1 MTVVGDLHGMPLSA
15 FPRLFA
21 TLPVPQIARL
31 HGRYSGQFTG
41 PVWVRLLAGPA
52 LWLGGLPGWWG
63 KEFRSDGSG
72 ANLRRRGAEIAT
84 SVPVRLEARPS
95 LIDRSAGITLLY
107 PAHARPPLRWVVDEL
122 RWLDEDESTLL
133 GMTMLAR
140 LGLQRLPVPFLLHR
154 IGPAKAV

>member
-1 MTVVGDLHGMPLSA
+1 MTAFGDLHGMSLSA

-21 TLPVPQIARL
+21 TLPVPQLAGL

-41 PVWVRLLAGPA
+41 PAWVRLLAGPA

-63 KEFRSDGSG
+63 KELRSDGTG
-72 ANLRRRGAEIAT
+72 VNLRRRGTEIAT

-95 LIDRSAGITLLY
+95 LIDGTAGITLLY
-107 PAHARPPLRWVVDEL
+107 PANARPPLRWVVDEL
-122 RWLDEDESTLL
+122 RWLDEHESTLL

-140 LGLQRLPVPFLLHR
+140 LGLHRLPVPFLLHR
-154 IGPAKAV
+154 IGPAKAM